1 MITNSLQKRINS
13 GDRDAFKAV
22 YDEYGRGVYLA
33 ALKTLNSEDA
43 ARSVVK
49 QAFLNLHRDLLNAA
63 DDIDIP
69 VRIRELTDHE
79 MLLMKIVGAHGTI
92 ESAKFAYEAPAAA
105 EADEPAPEQSSARGA
120 FEAERTAVS
129 DDLPPLERARAYM
142 EADGALPPKPVS
154 AKPPVRPKRRRGWFG
169 KLLLFILL
177 LILLWVLAG
186 VLMDVK
192 VSPAFDLGYRW
203 FNQTVYP
210 LFMLFS

>member
-13 GDRDAFKAV
+13 GDRDAFKAI

-33 ALKTLNSEDA
+33 ALKTLKSESDA
-43 ARSVVK
+43 CSVVK
-49 QAFLNLHRDLLNAA
+49 QAFLNLHRELLNAA

-79 MLLMKIVGAHGTI
+79 MLLMRIVGANGSL
-92 ESAKFAYEAPAAA
+92 ESAKFACETPAIDGI
-105 EADEPAPEQSSARGA
+105 DEPAPEQSSARGA
-120 FEAERTAVS
+120 FEDESAAVPNE
-129 DDLPPLERARAYM
+129 LPLLERARAYM

-154 AKPPVRPKRRRGWFG
+154 TKAPVRPKRRRGWFG

-177 LILLWVLAG
+177 FILLWVLTG

-192 VSPAFDLGYRW
+192 IIPAYDLGYRW

>member
-22 YDEYGRGVYLA
+22 YDEYGRGMYLT
-33 ALKTLNSEDA
+33 ALKTLNSEAA

-49 QAFLNLHRDLLNAA
+49 QAFLNLHRELLNAA

-69 VRIRELTDHE
+69 VRIRELIDHE
-79 MLLMKIVGAHGTI
+79 MLLMKIVGAHGSLDSATLYDKAPATAAG
-92 ESAKFAYEAPAAA
+92 ESA
-105 EADEPAPEQSSARGA
+105 PESSSARGA
-120 FEAERTAVS
+120 FENESTAIPS
-129 DDLPPLERARAYM
+129 ELPLLERARAYM
-142 EADGALPPKPVS
+142 EADGALPPAPVS
-154 AKPPVRPKRRRGWFG
+154 KKPPVRPKRRSGWFS
-169 KLLLFILL
+169 KLLLLILL
-177 LILLWVLAG
+177 LILLWTLAG

-192 VSPAFDLGYRW
+192 VLPAYDLGYRW